1 MPSLMD
7 ILPYLHKTVEAL
19 VSLNLARKVI
29 LLGPFAR
36 GTARKDSTIDL
47 LIISDSEQEVRKLCE
62 RINKE
67 LEEDGFANRISLKV
81 VREREI
87 PVESLADGLQLWG
100 RPIQMRTQKVGLSR
114 RFIVNYD
121 TSGLS
126 AAARARLFR
135 ALYGYHT
142 KSTVKGKVYESK
154 VDGIAAK
161 PGVERFGTSTL
172 LVNPELVDDVRS
184 IVETAGAKARVQEV
198 WI

>member
-1 MPSLMD
+1 LK
-7 ILPYLHKTVEAL
+7 ILTSDSF
-19 VSLNLARKVI
+19 VSLARNI
-29 LLGPFAR
+29 FLSP
-36 GTARKDSTIDL
+36 
-47 LIISDSEQEVRKLCE
+47 IITSDSEQDVRKLCE
-62 RINKE
+62 RVNKE
-67 LEEDGFANRISLKV
+67 LEADGFGNRISPKV
-81 VREREI
+81 VRERGI

-100 RPIQMRTQKVGLSR
+100 RPIQMSAQKVGLR
-114 RFIVNYD
+114 RKFIVNYD

-135 ALYGYHT
+135 ALYGCHT

-172 LVNPELVDDVRS
+172 MVEPELVDDVRS

-198 WI
+198 WV